1 MPVNLKL
8 PKLKKFLNMKTE
20 RFKEMLNINDIT
32 EVS

>member
-8 PKLKKFLNMKTE
+8 PKLNNMKTE
-20 RFKEMLNINDIT
+20 RFKEMLNIKDIT